1 MKYMISRKE
10 VAPQKNTKN
19 RDRNSVTIKD
29 RRVNDDGINLS
40 CFFGLSNVFANATA
54 TRSE

>member
-19 RDRNSVTIKD
+19 SDRNSITIKD
-29 RRVNDDGINLS
+29 WRVNDDGINLS